1 MPDNEGQQPVNPY
14 EDERQPKSEAVKYLG
29 EVPEEHD
36 IRMARTRLTRRMIPI
51 LSMQETQEEALN
63 SKRKFR
69 FLSNQWRH
77 IFARNCFALDGQWRD
92 EMRAILELQAEEKT
106 GQRPFTE

>member
-1 MPDNEGQQPVNPY
+1 MDNEGQQPVNPY

-29 EVPEEHD
+29 EVPKEHD

-51 LSMQETQEEALN
+51 LAMQETQEEVLN
-63 SKRKFR
+63 PHREFR
-69 FLSNQWRH
+69 LLSNQWRH
-77 IFARNCFALDGQWRD
+77 IFARDNIALDGQWRD